1 MKNVRGEII
10 VVDNASVDGTV
21 HLVQQHFPDVNLIAN
36 PDNRGFAKANNQG
49 IVEAKGEYVLLLNP
63 DTIVSEDTFEKCIRF
78 MDDHSDAGAIGVRML
93 DGSGRFL
100 PESKRGLPT
109 LAASFMKMTGLYK
122 LFPRSAKWNRYYQG
136 QFGEHETAKI
146 EVLSGA
152 FMFIRKDAMEKSG
165 YLDEDFFMYGED
177 IDLSYRISKAGYSI
191 YYFPETEIIHYKG
204 ESTKKSS
211 LNYILTFY
219 QAMLIFTNKHAE
231 FSGQKILIKLAIYF
245 HGVLQLI
252 KQNIT
257 RWWPL
262 TLDLVILC
270 SAFVLTGKGWAIYK
284 FNSPDYFQ
292 PSFYSFNVPLYSILM
307 ILSMYLNGAYD
318 KPFKKRS
325 SWIGFFYGLVWILVI
340 YAVLPVHLRTSRMVI
355 LAGSAIFMF
364 WLLLS
369 RTKMNPWLDE
379 SMDSETTRNRK
390 AIIVAGEAEE
400 GRIRELINRSKDQIE
415 VLGTVNPL
423 VNATSSSF
431 GNALSSMS
439 QLDDLVR
446 IYQVK
451 EIIFSAQDVPF
462 SDFTGSMTRLG
473 PSIRYMLA
481 ATTTMNIVGSAGKDT
496 EGESYAIRIHFN
508 LSEVS
513 SRRVKRIF
521 DLLSTLIL
529 MVLFPI
535 LLFLIPNPFVFFKN
549 LLQVLFGKKTWV
561 SYHPL
566 DPVISSL
573 PVLPPGIL
581 HPAYPWD
588 ESELTRRLQHIHYVY
603 ARDYHWTTDLS
614 ILIAQLKKT
623 GQNNSGYAR

>member
-1 MKNVRGEII
+1 MKNVAGEII

-21 HLVQQHFPDVNLIAN
+21 HLVQQHFPDVILIAN

-49 IVEAKGEYVLLLNP
+49 IIEAKGEYILLLNP

-78 MDDHSDAGAIGVRML
+78 MESHTDAGAIGVRML

-136 QFGEHETAKI
+136 QIEEHETAKI
-146 EVLSGA
+146 EVLCGA
-152 FMFIRKDAMEKSG
+152 FMFMRKDALEKSG

-177 IDLSYRISKAGYSI
+177 IDLSYRITKADYSI

-219 QAMLIFTNKHAE
+219 QAMLIFTNKHPE

-252 KQNIT
+252 RQNVT

-262 TLDLVILC
+262 TLDLVIITG
-270 SAFVLTGKGWAIYK
+270 AFILTGKGWAIYK
-284 FNSPDYFQ
+284 FNMSDYFK

-307 ILSMYLNGAYD
+307 ILSMYLNGTYD
-318 KPFKKRS
+318 KPFNKRS
-325 SWIGFFYGLVWILVI
+325 SWIGFFSGLVLILVV
-340 YAVLPVHLRTSRMVI
+340 YAILPVHLRTSRMVI
-355 LAGSAIFMF
+355 LAGSTIFMF

-369 RTKMNPWLDE
+369 RIKMNPWRDE
-379 SMDSETTRNRK
+379 STDSETTRNRK
-390 AIIVAGEAEE
+390 AIIVAGKAEE

-415 VLGTVNPL
+415 VLGTVNPI
-423 VNATSSSF
+423 VDSQSFSS
-431 GNALSSMS
+431 NEALGSMS

-462 SDFTGSMTRLG
+462 SVFTGSMTRLG
-473 PSIRYMLA
+473 PTFRYMLA

-521 DLLSTLIL
+521 DFLSSFILI
-529 MVLFPI
+529 VLFPV
-535 LLFLIPNPFVFFKN
+535 LMFFIPKPFVFLRN
-549 LLQVLFGKKTWV
+549 LLQVLIGKKTWV

-573 PVLPPGIL
+573 PVLAQGIL
-581 HPAYPWD
+581 HPAYPRD
-588 ESELTRRLQHIHYVY
+588 ESDLSRRLQHIHYVY

-614 ILIAQLKKT
+614 ILISQLKKA
-623 GQNNSGYAR
+623 GQNNSGYAC